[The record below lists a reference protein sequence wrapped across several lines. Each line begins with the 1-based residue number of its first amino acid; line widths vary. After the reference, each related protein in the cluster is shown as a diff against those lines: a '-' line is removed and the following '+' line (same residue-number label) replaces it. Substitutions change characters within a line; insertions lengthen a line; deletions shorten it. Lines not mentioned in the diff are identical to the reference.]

1 MTRTILICLGIL
13 FVAHYLA
20 LGIGQDAPRSW
31 YLALTLIVA
40 FQIERIVS
48 TIKGKDSDL
57 T

>member
-13 FVAHYLA
+13 FVGHYLA